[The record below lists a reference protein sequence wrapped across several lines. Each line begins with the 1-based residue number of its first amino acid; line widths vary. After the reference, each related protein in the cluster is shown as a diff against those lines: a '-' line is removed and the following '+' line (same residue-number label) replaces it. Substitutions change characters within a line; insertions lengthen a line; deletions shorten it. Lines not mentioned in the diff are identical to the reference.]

1 MITLTVTQF
10 NGAAYAGAPLSASF
24 GPAGGT
30 VGRANTNALVLPDPE
45 KTISRV
51 HVEVVCRAG
60 QFLLIDRGSNPVS
73 INGNLLAPGQEAVV
87 RGGEELLIGAYLLR
101 VDATV
106 QAPPPPAPRDDPFAA
121 LFGAGALAGGARDP
135 FANPFAP
142 PPPAAPPAPWSAP
155 APRASAASGPPA
167 GGQIPDDWDPFAPP
181 GAPAPAPRDVGG
193 PALGRAEASL
203 DGLFGLSPAGGGRDP
218 LFGSPLSGPVSAPNT
233 MADADPLR
241 AFGLAAPVPSASEA
255 DRGSDLYS
263 PMPLPRTAPAAR
275 MHASSPVPPAPPPA
289 DLGLA
294 WGDDASASGVR
305 TIVRPVVP
313 RSPAAPSTPE
323 AARPVEAPVARAP
336 VVAEVGAGGAELLA
350 ALRRGLGVDESLDLQ
365 LSPVLMELLG
375 GLVRESVQG
384 SIDLLVA
391 RAALKREVRAEVTII
406 AAAENNP
413 LKFSPSA
420 DVALRHLLG
429 QPTRGFMPPLP
440 AMRDAF
446 EDLRAHQF
454 GVMAGMKAALEGV
467 LARFEP
473 AQLESRLSPPGVLGS
488 LLPASRKARLWELF
502 NELFQQLR
510 GEASDDFQELF
521 GRAFL
526 RAYEQYIDELHR
538 SAP

>member
-10 NGAAYAGAPLSASF
+10 NGAPYAGARLSASF

-30 VGRANTNALVLPDPE
+30 IGRANTNLLVLPDPE

-51 HVEVVCRAG
+51 HVEVVCRGG

-73 INGNLLAPGQEAVV
+73 INGALLAPGQEAPVQ
-87 RGGEELLIGAYLLR
+87 GGEDVLIGAYVLR
-101 VDATV
+101 VDAAL

-121 LFGAGALAGGARDP
+121 LFGAGAAAAGARDP

-142 PPPAAPPAPWSAP
+142 PPPVTPPAPWSAP
-155 APRASAASGPPA
+155 TPRAPAASLAPG
-167 GGQIPDDWDPFAPP
+167 GGQIPDDWDPFAAP
-181 GAPAPAPRDVGG
+181 GVPAPAPRDSGG
-193 PALGRAEASL
+193 ASFGRAEASL

-218 LFGSPLSGPVSAPNT
+218 LFGSPLAGPASAPNT

-241 AFGLAAPVPSASEA
+241 AFGLAAPVPAASEA

-275 MHASSPVPPAPPPA
+275 MHAAGAVPAVPA

-305 TIVRPVVP
+305 TIVRPAVP
-313 RSPAAPSTPE
+313 RSPAAGPE
-323 AARPVEAPVARAP
+323 PVASRPVEAPVPPAP
-336 VVAEVGAGGAELLA
+336 VGAEASAGDAELLA
-350 ALRRGLGVDESLDLQ
+350 ALRRGLGVDESLNLQ

-375 GLVRESVQG
+375 ALVRESVQG

-429 QPTRGFMPPLP
+429 QPVRGFMPPLP

-473 AQLESRLSPPGVLGS
+473 AQLESRLSPPSMLAS

-510 GEASDDFQELF
+510 SEASDDFQELF

-538 SAP
+538 STP

>member
-73 INGNLLAPGQEAVV
+73 INGMALAPGQEAPV
-87 RGGEELLIGAYLLR
+87 RGGEDLLIGAYLLR
-101 VDATV
+101 VEAAP
-106 QAPPPPAPRDDPFAA
+106 QAPAAPAPRDDPFAA

-142 PPPAAPPAPWSAP
+142 PPPAAPAPPWGAP
-155 APRASAASGPPA
+155 APRPPAASGPPA
-167 GGQIPDDWDPFAPP
+167 GGQIPADWDPFAAP
-181 GAPAPAPRDVGG
+181 GAPAPAPRDTGSV
-193 PALGRAEASL
+193 PLGRADASL

-241 AFGLAAPVPSASEA
+241 AFGLAAPVPVASEA

-275 MHASSPVPPAPPPA
+275 MHTAADVLPPPAPA

-305 TIVRPVVP
+305 TIVRPVVA
-313 RSPAAPSTPE
+313 RSPAAAPF
-323 AARPVEAPVARAP
+323 PVASQPVAVPAARAP
-336 VVAEVGAGGAELLA
+336 AAAEVGAGGAELLA

-429 QPTRGFMPPLP
+429 QPARGFMPPLP

-473 AQLESRLSPPGVLGS
+473 AQLEARLSPPGMLAS

>member
-10 NGAAYAGAPLSASF
+10 NGAPYVGAPLSASF

-60 QFLLIDRGSNPVS
+60 QFLLVDRGSNPVA

-87 RGGEELLIGAYLLR
+87 QGGEELLIGAYLLR
-101 VDATV
+101 VDAVV

-121 LFGAGALAGGARDP
+121 LFGAAAGAGGARDP

-142 PPPAAPPAPWSAP
+142 PPPPAAAAPWSAP
-155 APRASAASGPPA
+155 APRAPAASGPPA

-181 GAPAPAPRDVGG
+181 GAPAPQPRQAG
-193 PALGRAEASL
+193 AASLGRAEASL

-241 AFGLAAPVPSASEA
+241 AFGLAAPVPAASEA

-275 MHASSPVPPAPPPA
+275 MHAASSPQPA

-336 VVAEVGAGGAELLA
+336 TSVEGGAGGAELLA

-365 LSPVLMELLG
+365 LTPVLMELLG

-429 QPTRGFMPPLP
+429 QPARGFMPPLP

>member
-10 NGAAYAGAPLSASF
+10 NGAPYVGAPLSASF

-30 VGRANTNALVLPDPE
+30 IGRAPTNMLVLPDPE

-60 QFLLIDRGSNPVS
+60 QFLLIDRGSNPVA
-73 INGNLLAPGQEAVV
+73 INGNLLAPGQEAAV
-87 RGGEELLIGAYLLR
+87 RGGEELLVGAYLLR
-101 VDATV
+101 VDAAM

-121 LFGAGALAGGARDP
+121 LFCAGAAAGGSRDP

-142 PPPAAPPAPWSAP
+142 PPPAPAAPWSAP
-155 APRASAASGPPA
+155 APRAPAASGAPA

-181 GAPAPAPRDVGG
+181 AAPAPATRDVGG
-193 PALGRAEASL
+193 PALGNAEASL

-218 LFGSPLSGPVSAPNT
+218 LFGSPLSGPASAPNT

-241 AFGLAAPVPSASEA
+241 AFGLAAPVPAASEA

-275 MHASSPVPPAPPPA
+275 MHAPGAVPTPLPAG

-305 TIVRPVVP
+305 TIVRPVVA
-313 RSPAAPSTPE
+313 RSPAADPAPAVS
-323 AARPVEAPVARAP
+323 RPVEVPAPRAP
-336 VVAEVGAGGAELLA
+336 AAVDGAGSAELLA

-365 LSPVLMELLG
+365 MSPVLMELLG
-375 GLVRESVQG
+375 GMVRESVQG

-429 QPTRGFMPPLP
+429 QPVRGFMPPLP

-473 AQLESRLSPPGVLGS
+473 AQLESRLSPPGMLAS